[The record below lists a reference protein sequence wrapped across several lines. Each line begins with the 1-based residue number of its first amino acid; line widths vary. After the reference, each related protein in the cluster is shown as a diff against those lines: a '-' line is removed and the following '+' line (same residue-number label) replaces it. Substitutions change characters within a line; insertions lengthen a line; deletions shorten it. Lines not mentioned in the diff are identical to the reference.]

1 MCAVFFGAPKVYQHF
16 LNTTNS
22 SNKTPVSNN
31 QSQFSWPSVDVYSIE
46 IVSLKKPFAGFSTD
60 ITGKFASCCSEL
72 SLRRSSLN

>member
-46 IVSLKKPFAGFSTD
+46 IVSLKNHLQVSVLTSQGNLHPAVV
-60 ITGKFASCCSEL
+60 
-72 SLRRSSLN
+72 SSV